1 MAHPRLEELQ
11 TAARFGL
18 CACGTKLFLFIRLKP
33 SWYFKESGLGSGLAN
48 RSSALMFAQF
58 HLA

>member
-18 CACGTKLFLFIRLKP
+18 CACGTELFLFIRLKP

-48 RSSALMFAQF
+48 RSSALMFV
-58 HLA
+58 